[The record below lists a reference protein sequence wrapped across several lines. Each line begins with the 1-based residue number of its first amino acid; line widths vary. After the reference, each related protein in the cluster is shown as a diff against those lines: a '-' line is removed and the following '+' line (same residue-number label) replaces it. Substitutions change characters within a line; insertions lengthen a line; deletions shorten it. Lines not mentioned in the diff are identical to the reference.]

1 MRPAARY
8 NLGPT
13 KGTFM
18 FAPLLAFVLASAQ
31 AVPAPAPDP
40 AVLERYESAMRCA
53 GVMGAKSALFAF
65 NGDEEAKTRVDRN
78 GRGFLTAATRFAQPL
93 GLTREQLAEAFTAS
107 TGRALTPI
115 TSTRVQADTDAAV
128 ARLNADHDACILL
141 ARSWVAAASGTSA
154 VP

>member
-1 MRPAARY
+1 MPLPGRD
-8 NLGPT
+8 NLGRF
-13 KGTFM
+13 KGM
-18 FAPLLAFVLASAQ
+18 PMSALLLAFALASAQ
-31 AVPAPAPDP
+31 AAPAPDP
-40 AVLERYESAMRCA
+40 VVLERYESAMRCA

-93 GLTREQLAEAFTAS
+93 GLTREQLAEAFTVS
-107 TGRALTPI
+107 TTQALSPI
-115 TSTRVQADTDAAV
+115 TQSHVQAETDAAV
-128 ARLNADHDACILL
+128 ARLNVDHDACILL

>member
-1 MRPAARY
+1 MRLAARDS
-8 NLGPT
+8 LGPT
-13 KGTFM
+13 KGTYM

-31 AVPAPAPDP
+31 AAPAPAP
-40 AVLERYESAMRCA
+40 AATLQERYESAMRCA

-65 NGDEEAKTRVDRN
+65 NGDEDAKNRVDRN

-107 TGRALTPI
+107 TAQALSPI
-115 TSTRVQADTDAAV
+115 TRTRVQAETDAAV
-128 ARLNADHDACILL
+128 AQLNADHDACILL